1 MAYANNYQSA
11 RNLFTNRRSYQLE
24 FASRVP
30 EYIDFNN
37 KRYFYGRVNDNF
49 DPILVRGEKL
59 KPISQE
65 GPSAVALDFVVDA
78 FEDMRRYFQKAL
90 ALTRG
95 TTYDGTIIDG
105 MIVQRGWVSANNLYT
120 QHMVNTQRVF
130 ITAYLQDT
138 YQSQY
143 VLNADDYVNTFFRFY
158 ERLGTPYP
166 LTKSNFTLSGYVS
179 PNSSGLCLEI
189 DSAEHS
195 SDQYKVAKYYKSP
208 AFDEYKKIARR
219 FGFLIDKNAPWRLVA
234 NLASPIMINY
244 MKRYGVS
251 NRTQLFEQYYE
262 KVEKY
267 DIESLRRYFI
277 QGYNDFVEDYPTADV
292 VKHIQCTSGPK
303 IINQRIA
310 RRRLYY
316 APDLADNPPRPVRV
330 RRPLE
335 VAAGPGAAPNGRGPG
350 QTCMDSES
358 PQPSAGP
365 GTPIPDADVI
375 QYPRTLAGGIPLGLS
390 APAADYRPL
399 RHPLHSSQKVV
410 KDSFWLPK
418 YYILRHAESGFAE
431 IPRMIKAGITRAIT
445 IQKTL
450 DIMAAVEYITN
461 KTKTTYRK
469 YTLPPPKEKRISDAV
484 GCCVPPP
491 PGGAEP
497 PPPDATWRL
506 APEQGGLSPRLVP
519 AGTQGTAPTAVEPP
533 PTPGLEEPLPVDGVA
548 DRVSRDCD

>member
-65 GPSAVALDFVVDA
+65 GPSAMALDFVVDA

-316 APDLADNPPRPVRV
+316 VPDLAD
-330 RRPLE
+330 
-335 VAAGPGAAPNGRGPG
+335 
-350 QTCMDSES
+350 D
-358 PQPSAGP
+358 
-365 GTPIPDADVI
+365 
-375 QYPRTLAGGIPLGLS
+375 
-390 APAADYRPL
+390 
-399 RHPLHSSQKVV
+399 HPLHSNQKVV

-469 YTLPPPKEKRISDAV
+469 YTLPPPKERSISDAV

-491 PGGAEP
+491 PGGVEP
-497 PPPDATWRL
+497 PPPDAAWRL
-506 APEQGGLSPRLVP
+506 SPEQGGLSPRLVP
-519 AGTQGTAPTAVEPP
+519 AGTQGTAPTAVELPP
-533 PTPGLEEPLPVDGVA
+533 APGLEEPLPADGA
-548 DRVSRDCD
+548 AERVRHDCD